1 MKNLDRVSN
10 VNKFKSLEDEASWIR
25 NDIKST
31 DLEDKI
37 KNLLLSLSDEDLVK
51 RINKAEDKIILKKLE
66 NREQTGPN
74 NLKSYTLDDV
84 KEYIKSRRKK

>member
-1 MKNLDRVSN
+1 MNNLERISN

-31 DLEDKI
+31 NLEDKV
-37 KNLLLSLSDEDLVK
+37 KNLLLSLSDEELVK
-51 RINKAEDKIILKKLE
+51 RINRAEDEIILKKLE
-66 NREQTGPN
+66 NRAMTESS
-74 NLKSYTLDDV
+74 NLKHYTLDDV

>member
-10 VNKFKSLEDEASWIR
+10 VNKFKSLEDEASWIT

-31 DLEDKI
+31 DLEDKV

-51 RINKAEDKIILKKLE
+51 RINKAEDEIILKKLE
-66 NREQTGPN
+66 NREQTGPS

>member
-31 DLEDKI
+31 DLEDKV

-51 RINKAEDKIILKKLE
+51 RINKAENEIILKKLE